1 MLSVLPI
8 LSDLLKQ
15 ILKEVKSSNQMLSQ
29 KVSQLEEKVCELQ
42 DYTPAPKK
50 KKKLSPSRE
59 VRVSMH
65 VLGCCYRYYYV

>member
-15 ILKEVKSSNQMLSQ
+15 ILKEVKSSNQMLGQ
-29 KVSQLEEKVCELQ
+29 KVSQLEEVCELQ
-42 DYTPAPKK
+42 DCTPAPK